1 VAEGGLFDKMKFVDV
16 VIMPL
21 HVHFGFP
28 AHTNQATPTAPP
40 TTATASTPHLR
51 LSTPAAPVWSPGFDD
66 CVPVAGDCC
75 PPVSVPVALA
85 PTYAKLVNVSSVPSE
100 LWVVTRKTEATVPP
114 PGVYVVM
121 NVLPLEFVFVMTC
134 PGVGANATAD
144 VVTNVEPAES
154 VVV

>member
-1 VAEGGLFDKMKFVDV
+1 MIKVGSGERVNGVQQNGNNLLVFDLRREKRSNCNLYVLRSVCEDSRRRVMVAEGELFGQMKFVDV

-28 AHTNQATPTAPP
+28 AHMNQATPTAPP
-40 TTATASTPHLR
+40 TAATASMPHLR

-85 PTYAKLVNVSSVPSE
+85 PTYA
-100 LWVVTRKTEATVPP
+100 
-114 PGVYVVM
+114 
-121 NVLPLEFVFVMTC
+121 
-134 PGVGANATAD
+134 
-144 VVTNVEPAES
+144 
-154 VVV
+154 